1 MIFNTYY
8 KIEFFEIGAIVITWY
23 LSKLIL
29 TEFFDV
35 QTDPLQH
42 ILFCKYNVACWELYA
57 PYCGCQFF
65 RRFLKTIFGNFLEK
79 TEMMGEMW
87 SKNFC
92 TLWRWPQELLNSL
105 NREEIW
111 FQTYKRQSLV
121 WIKYPPLW
129 LVVCARCKMSKNFFK
144 RHIMSL

>member
-29 TEFFDV
+29 TELFDV

-57 PYCGCQFF
+57 PYCGCQ
-65 RRFLKTIFGNFLEK
+65 LLQKVSGDNIWELS
-79 TEMMGEMW
+79 GEDR
-87 SKNFC
+87 NDERNVC
-92 TLWRWPQELLNSL
+92 LWRWPEELLNSL